1 MKKWSTPIEVV
12 YDGDCGLCRACVAWL
27 ARRDGRQLIRAT
39 PSAACTWPDRDNV
52 PLASTVMVRDAEGTT
67 WQESSAVARALA
79 ALPGA
84 WSLVGRGILVVN
96 ETPARF
102 IADALYRGV
111 ARHRIAIS
119 AVLVRSGILAAGCAL
134 NVES

>member
-1 MKKWSTPIEVV
+1 
-12 YDGDCGLCRACVAWL
+12 
-27 ARRDGRQLIRAT
+27 
-39 PSAACTWPDRDNV
+39 
-52 PLASTVMVRDAEGTT
+52 MVRDAEGTT